1 MKHFFFIFIGFSL
14 TGCDPY
20 DNRLTLI
27 NNSSEMIFFDISENG
42 QFSKEMIII
51 DSKSRDTLWNYM
63 NFIKPNQ
70 SLKIPL
76 LGKNSWEDYINN
88 ECKDSTITVFIFNSE
103 LLRSSIQQTLI
114 KKQQFTKKYL
124 YKVADLKRLN
134 WVIDY
139 N

>member
-1 MKHFFFIFIGFSL
+1 
-14 TGCDPY
+14 
-20 DNRLTLI
+20 
-27 NNSSEMIFFDISENG
+27 
-42 QFSKEMIII
+42 
-51 DSKSRDTLWNYM
+51 
-63 NFIKPNQ
+63 
-70 SLKIPL
+70 